1 VSRLELLR
9 HLEMFENPNFGR
21 SAVTDKQRGRISP
34 ADATAPSK
42 SGRKQ
47 RHLQQVE
54 EDELRGR
61 SNHDRNREGQG
72 GGRGRPRGVEFGGHE
87 RIEEERSNQQDSPKE
102 ENRGKSRSAGIH
114 KTSERSNGE
123 LGGQKMPRGQ
133 SRGRVKRVHDS
144 WSSRASSILAI
155 AEEAEVSCSLKSREM
170 FPLI

>member
-1 VSRLELLR
+1 MSRLELLR

-21 SAVTDKQRGRISP
+21 SAVTDKQRDRISP
-34 ADATAPSK
+34 AANATPPSK

-54 EDELRGR
+54 EDELGGR
-61 SNHDRNREGQG
+61 SNHDRHREGQG

-87 RIEEERSNQQDSPKE
+87 RIEEEKSNHNGSPKE
-102 ENRGKSRSAGIH
+102 ENRGQSRSAGIH
-114 KTSERSNGE
+114 KMAEKSHGENGG
-123 LGGQKMPRGQ
+123 LRMPRGQ

-155 AEEAEVSCSLKSREM
+155 AEEAEVSGSL
-170 FPLI
+170 

>member
-21 SAVTDKQRGRISP
+21 SAATDKHRDRISP
-34 ADATAPSK
+34 ADATPPSK

-54 EDELRGR
+54 EDELGGR
-61 SNHDRNREGQG
+61 SNHDRQREGQN

-87 RIEEERSNQQDSPKE
+87 RIEEEKSNHHGSPKE
-102 ENRGKSRSAGIH
+102 ENRGQSRSAGIH
-114 KTSERSNGE
+114 KTAEKSHGE
-123 LGGQKMPRGQ
+123 NGGQRMPRGQ

-155 AEEAEVSCSLKSREM
+155 AEEAEVSCSV
-170 FPLI
+170 

>member
-21 SAVTDKQRGRISP
+21 SAATDKHRDRISP
-34 ADATAPSK
+34 ANATPPSK

-54 EDELRGR
+54 EDELGGR
-61 SNHDRNREGQG
+61 SNHDRHREGQG
-72 GGRGRPRGVEFGGHE
+72 GGRGRPRGVEFGGYE
-87 RIEEERSNQQDSPKE
+87 RTEEEKSNHHSSPKE
-102 ENRGKSRSAGIH
+102 ENRGQSRSAGIH
-114 KTSERSNGE
+114 KRENGE
-123 LGGQKMPRGQ
+123 LGGQRGQ

-155 AEEAEVSCSLKSREM
+155 AEEAEVSCSL
-170 FPLI
+170 

>member
-21 SAVTDKQRGRISP
+21 SAVTDKQRDRISP
-34 ADATAPSK
+34 AANETPPSK

-47 RHLQQVE
+47 RRHLQQVE
-54 EDELRGR
+54 EDELGGR
-61 SNHDRNREGQG
+61 SNHDRYREGQG

-87 RIEEERSNQQDSPKE
+87 RIEDEKSNHNGSPKE
-102 ENRGKSRSAGIH
+102 ENRGQSRSAGIH
-114 KTSERSNGE
+114 KRENGE
-123 LGGQKMPRGQ
+123 LGGQRVQ

-155 AEEAEVSCSLKSREM
+155 AEEAEVSCSL
-170 FPLI
+170 

>member
-1 VSRLELLR
+1 MSRLELLR

-21 SAVTDKQRGRISP
+21 PVATDKQRDRISP
-34 ADATAPSK
+34 ANATPPSK

-54 EDELRGR
+54 EDELGGR

-87 RIEEERSNQQDSPKE
+87 RIEEERSNHIGSPKE
-102 ENRGKSRSAGIH
+102 ENRGQSRYGGVH
-114 KTSERSNGE
+114 KREMAEKSNGE
-123 LGGQKMPRGQ
+123 LGGQRMPRGQ

-155 AEEAEVSCSLKSREM
+155 AEEAEVSCSL
-170 FPLI
+170 